1 MACTSATTRSAGDV
15 SGIGS
20 IGSAAIAWAANAS
33 APVCRSQDGHIGI
46 TVRRERRAV
55 GRIRR
60 YRSRMIASLSVA
72 KPETTA
78 SDEQRERG
86 SRPLLLA
93 YHAEAALSR
102 IVGAASAATILPK

>member
-1 MACTSATTRSAGDV
+1 
-15 SGIGS
+15 
-20 IGSAAIAWAANAS
+20 
-33 APVCRSQDGHIGI
+33 
-46 TVRRERRAV
+46 
-55 GRIRR
+55 
-60 YRSRMIASLSVA
+60 MIASLSVA

-102 IVGAASAATILPK
+102 IVGAASAATILPKPLPLGPIARSARGSATELEELALGVRRRQGGRPLVRGRRLALTAQSLK